1 MQLLIGGKNMKFQTL
16 VIIVLMLGAIVPI
29 PGAGAVNQTMDTIYL
44 LTHGETLAG
53 QKDMSRY
60 SNTPP
65 PEPVVTM
72 NESSTRL
79 YPNVIGCGSNGCMV
93 NRPCSFPFT
102 RCESPLTIMIMY
114 NVNATHPGQPGPV
127 IGYGATGW
135 PLQNSVSIIGNP
147 DLIHPFKTVTGLF
160 NSKRIGTAEMKQST
174 RYPDREYLD
183 YANAPALTSGQKEM
197 AIRIASTSK
206 KFQAYL
212 DGPHGP
218 ITAMWAYP
226 YTGIVR
232 LSVTTGSATSPEYGL
247 VSVTVDPARGLPGNV
262 SFVDWKKYW

>member
-1 MQLLIGGKNMKFQTL
+1 MKKNSFVL
-16 VIIVLMLGAIVPI
+16 VVLMLA
-29 PGAGAVNQTMDTIYL
+29 ALLAVTPVTCGSNDTWDPAYY

-60 SNTPP
+60 SNIQK
-65 PEPVVTM
+65 PEPIHTM
-72 NESSTRL
+72 NKTTARL
-79 YPNVIGCGSNGCMV
+79 YPNVTWCGSSGCMV

-127 IGYGATGW
+127 IGYGVTGW
-135 PLQNSVSIIGNP
+135 PLQNSVSIVGNP
-147 DLIHPFKTVTGLF
+147 NLILPFKTVTGLV
-160 NSKRIGTAEMKQST
+160 NSGRIGTAEKKPST
-174 RYPDREYLD
+174 WYADREYLD
-183 YANAPALTSGQKEM
+183 YANAPALTSGQKETAM
-197 AIRIASTSK
+197 RIASSSK

-226 YTGIVR
+226 YSGIVR
-232 LSVTTGSATSPEYGL
+232 LSMTAGSATSPEYGL
-247 VSVTVDPARGLPGNV
+247 VSVTVDPVRGQPGNV